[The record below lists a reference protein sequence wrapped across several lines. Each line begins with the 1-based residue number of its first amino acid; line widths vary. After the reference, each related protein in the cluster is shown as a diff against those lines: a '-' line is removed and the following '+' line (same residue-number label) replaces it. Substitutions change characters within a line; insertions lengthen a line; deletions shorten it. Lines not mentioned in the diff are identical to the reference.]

1 MRIGVI
7 SDTHL
12 DGYREGLKRVVDDCF
27 PDVDLILHAGDMVD
41 IGVLNVF
48 SGREVK
54 AVSGNMDNPSVRS
67 IMPEKLEF
75 TIGGFRVG
83 LIHGW
88 GNPSGIRQK
97 LRREFADIDCIV
109 YGHTHEAFNACSE
122 GVLFFNPGSAA
133 LFSSKKTVG
142 ILEINSGISGQI
154 IEIQDY

>member
-1 MRIGVI
+1 LKIGVI

-12 DGYREGLKRVVDDCF
+12 AGCSEGLKRIVEEHF
-27 PDVDLILHAGDMVD
+27 RDVRLVLHAGDIVD
-41 IGVLNVF
+41 IGVFGIF
-48 SGREVK
+48 SGREIK

-75 TIGGFRVG
+75 TLEGFRFG

-88 GNPSGIRQK
+88 GSPFGMRQK
-97 LRREFADIDCIV
+97 VRREFGEVDCII
-109 YGHTHEAFNACSE
+109 YGHTHQAFNESSD

-133 LFSSKKTVG
+133 PSAAEKTVG
-142 ILEINSGISGQI
+142 ILEINNGISGKI